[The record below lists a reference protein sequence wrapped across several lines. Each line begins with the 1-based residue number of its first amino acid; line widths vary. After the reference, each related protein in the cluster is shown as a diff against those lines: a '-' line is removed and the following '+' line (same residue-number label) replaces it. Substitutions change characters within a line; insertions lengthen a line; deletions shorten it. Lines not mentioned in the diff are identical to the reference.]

1 MFIQS
6 IFLIIFVQC
15 KVIIF
20 RKLVEET
27 KAMTIAMTM
36 PGVST
41 VLGFQYLLTTSFS
54 VSASDMS
61 I

>member
-1 MFIQS
+1 M
-6 IFLIIFVQC
+6 
-15 KVIIF
+15 
-20 RKLVEET
+20 
-27 KAMTIAMTM
+27 MAMTM

-41 VLGFQYLLTTSFS
+41 KLDFQYLLTTSFS